1 MKIIYRQLL
10 AALWFLAI
18 AMVPCLGSAQTKTLA
33 KAPTTSIAM
42 AKKDMARGERS
53 RSRTGMKAE
62 NIGSERKKGKNFSYS
77 YLLPFGVGQ
86 FEQDKKILGTT
97 LATAQAGFLL
107 IYFDRL
113 QQIQNANADSVAV
126 MRGVDLANARNDPT
140 ILSFLDNNEAFVLKS
155 QKEAKFAMLGFFALY
170 SAGVVEAI
178 FDPFS
183 SFEFMGPTQKKRRAA
198 TEAGEAHP
206 SLGDTRLVQQ
216 AVEERAF
223 EKPDPRVSES
233 QVGVFFQPAV
243 GAPASVGISVQKP
256 F

>member
-1 MKIIYRQLL
+1 MKIIYGQLL

-18 AMVPCLGSAQTKTLA
+18 AMVPCLGSAQTK
-33 KAPTTSIAM
+33 APTKASATSIAM
-42 AKKDMARGERS
+42 AKKDMARSDRS
-53 RSRTGMKAE
+53 RSRAGTKAE
-62 NIGSERKKGKNFSYS
+62 SIGTERKKGKNFSYS

-113 QQIQNANADSVAV
+113 QQIQNANADSAAV
-126 MRGVDLANARNDPT
+126 MRDIDLAKARNDPS

-155 QKEAKFAMLGFFALY
+155 QQEAKFAMLGFFALY

-178 FDPFS
+178 FDPLS
-183 SFEFMGPTQKKRRAA
+183 SFKFMGPTQKKRRVA

-206 SLGDTRLVQQ
+206 SLGDTRLVQELP
-216 AVEERAF
+216 EERAF
-223 EKPDPRVSES
+223 EKPDPRMSES
-233 QVGVFFQPAV
+233 QVGIFFQPTL